1 VPDDPALAPVRRLEP
16 ERLVTLVNTHTDA
29 RLTLVGPAPGG
40 QVGAAYV
47 RWPDGREG
55 VLTWWPDGPA
65 DQVLRTADILAL
77 ARERGLPVP
86 AYDMIAEVPGALA
99 IVQERLPGR
108 PPAQPGRSLVEQ
120 MVELVEGFA
129 GLLAHRRDM
138 EVPDLWLRESGPG
151 FCLHRPLQLHNA
163 RTRRL
168 LDWVRTVGASEP
180 STMVG
185 DDLVH
190 LDYHPGNVLVA
201 EPQPAGAGRQDAGT
215 SVITGIVDW
224 DGIGRGDR
232 RLCLVTLRFAM
243 LSDPDLGRWLDGMLD
258 DVLDLATLR
267 LYWAHMSLRQ
277 VDWAIRHFTPG
288 DVEDWLDLAETRMD
302 S

>member
-1 VPDDPALAPVRRLEP
+1 MSVDDAALAPVRRLEP
-16 ERLVTLVNTHTDA
+16 DRLVALVNAHTDA

-47 RWPDGREG
+47 RWSDGREG
-55 VLTWWPDGPA
+55 VLTWLPDGPVG
-65 DQVLRTADILAL
+65 QVRRTAEILAL

-86 AYDMIAEVPGALA
+86 VYDLIAEVPGALA
-99 IVQERLPGR
+99 IVQERLPGA
-108 PPAQPGRSLVEQ
+108 PPSHPDRALVEQ
-120 MVELVEGFA
+120 LVELVEGFA
-129 GLLAHRRDM
+129 GLLADRPDVERPDM
-138 EVPDLWLRESGPG
+138 WLRGSGPG
-151 FCLHRPLQLHNA
+151 FCLHRPLELHNV

-168 LDWVRTVGASEP
+168 LEWVRTVGASEP
-180 STMVG
+180 TTMTG

-201 EPQPAGAGRQDAGT
+201 GSMPAGGGA
-215 SVITGIVDW
+215 ITGIVDW

-232 RLCLVTLRFAM
+232 RFCLVTLRFAM
-243 LSDPDLGRWLDGMLD
+243 MSDPTLGRWLDGLLD
-258 DVLDLATLR
+258 DLLDPATLR

-277 VDWAIRHFTPG
+277 VDWAIRHFSPG